1 MSDSG
6 HALWVARHAPVL
18 ASGRCYGRA
27 DVPVAVAHDEAA
39 RMLARTYPGALPA
52 LVWSSPLVRCRA
64 VAERLA
70 AHWGVALS
78 IDDALYEI
86 DFGAWEGR
94 EWDEIAANAPAGV
107 AAWSADWL
115 SVAPPGGE
123 CARDLETRVRAWWSR
138 LPRSITHVLV
148 AHGGVIRAL
157 RVIARHEPWHDAMT
171 REVVHLAWV
180 QHAFDAADH

>member
-1 MSDSG
+1 
-6 HALWVARHAPVL
+6 
-18 ASGRCYGRA
+18 
-27 DVPVAVAHDEAA
+27 
-39 RMLARTYPGALPA
+39 MLARTYQGALPA

-70 AHWGVALS
+70 THWGVALS

-94 EWDEIAANAPAGV
+94 EWDEIAANDPAGV

-123 CARDLETRVRAWWSR
+123 CASDLETRVRAWWSR